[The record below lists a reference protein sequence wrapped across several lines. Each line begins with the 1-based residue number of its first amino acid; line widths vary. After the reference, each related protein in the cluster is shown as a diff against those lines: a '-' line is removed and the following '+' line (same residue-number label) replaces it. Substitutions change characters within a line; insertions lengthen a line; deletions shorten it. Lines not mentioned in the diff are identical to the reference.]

1 MLLSGLSFYTL
12 KMRLSDFQRVLLLV
26 SDAAVMNAQRVEVKI
41 ALDIPGIII
50 KQGGTGGLLKIVFFS
65 KNFRKF
71 VTSLSLS
78 QALLIVQKITS
89 QFQGPVLLI
98 KSFGI

>member
-1 MLLSGLSFYTL
+1 MNYNE
-12 KMRLSDFQRVLLLV
+12 MRLSDLQRVFLPFLPV

-50 KQGGTGGLLKIVFFS
+50 KQGDTGCSLKIVFFS